1 MNILKTLQ
9 SIENN
14 ELLKTFKEL
23 YGTDE
28 AQLEYQRQ
36 KVMNRQGSMKLIGV
50 NSEVMEVFEITG
62 FSDILTIE

>member
-23 YGTDE
+23 IQMIWY
-28 AQLEYQRQ
+28 
-36 KVMNRQGSMKLIGV
+36 NII
-50 NSEVMEVFEITG
+50 N
-62 FSDILTIE
+62 

>member
-28 AQLEYQRQ
+28 AQL
-36 KVMNRQGSMKLIGV
+36 
-50 NSEVMEVFEITG
+50 
-62 FSDILTIE
+62 

>member
-1 MNILKTLQ
+1 MNILNTLQ

-28 AQLEYQRQ
+28 AQLEYLGQYAALETLSAE
-36 KVMNRQGSMKLIGV
+36 NRVAMLESLAMLFVI
-50 NSEVMEVFEITG
+50 
-62 FSDILTIE
+62 